1 MTINTD
7 TLDEVV
13 LALLFLN
20 LCDDEG
26 NRAWKSLDWN
36 ALNRLH
42 DKGLIG
48 DPVNRAKSVILTD
61 AGRQEAERLFRR
73 YFEQSDGNSSG
84 ATHG

>member
-1 MTINTD
+1 MSINTD
-7 TLDEVV
+7 TIDEVV

-26 NRAWKSLDWN
+26 NRAWKSLDWD

-48 DPVNRAKSVILTD
+48 DPVSRAKSVILTD

-73 YFEQSDGNSSG
+73 YFEQPDGNPPNSTR
-84 ATHG
+84 A